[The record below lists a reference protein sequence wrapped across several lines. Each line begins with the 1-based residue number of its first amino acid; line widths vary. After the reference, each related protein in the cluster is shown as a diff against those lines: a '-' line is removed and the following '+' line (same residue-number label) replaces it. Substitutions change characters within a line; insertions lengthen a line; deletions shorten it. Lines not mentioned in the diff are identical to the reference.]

1 MGTCGL
7 YRGRNWTFN
16 MVRRENEKTQKYYNV
31 GTVLTVN
38 RTIVKTE
45 VTLIQSHEI

>member
-1 MGTCGL
+1 
-7 YRGRNWTFN
+7 

-38 RTIVKTE
+38 RTIVKTDP
-45 VTLIQSHEI
+45 